1 MNQFFSRYRLLLSKC
16 LLLSII
22 LILIIS
28 KNNIDNNSMPFVI
41 LEFSGFFLVIVGVLG
56 RIWSSLYIEGN
67 KTNLLVTN
75 GIYSIC
81 RNPLYFFSFLLLL
94 GYCLLIK
101 SFIIAS
107 MAILMLIII
116 YPRTI
121 KYEEEKL
128 LQIHGDDYLNYFN
141 NTPKFIPNLFLFKK
155 TQKNYKIKIDINKIE
170 NVLIESLGFIL
181 FFEIIRLLNYLHNTN
196 VLSSIINIY

>member
-67 KTNLLVTN
+67 KTNTLVVS
-75 GIYSIC
+75 GIYSLC

-170 NVLIESLGFIL
+170 NVLVESLGFIL

-196 VLSSIINIY
+196 VLPSIINIY